1 MWIDVAKLYPLYE
14 KTNQSFQSA
23 SWYDTDEAEAR
34 ELKASTEV
42 NPVPQETLKKM
53 NDGPLMMNRLRSFP
67 RAPESFCPS
76 ITTFS
81 FFLSF
86 IFFVILLLLFF

>member
-34 ELKASTEV
+34 ELKAGTEV

-53 NDGPLMMNRLRSFP
+53 RWPSDD
-67 RAPESFCPS
+67 ESFAILSTSSWKFLS
-76 ITTFS
+76 IYHNVF

-86 IFFVILLLLFF
+86 IFFVILLLFFF